1 MVGVKWRNLKYMSRI
16 VNLNSPSKIRN
27 QNLRSIAEI
36 LRHFAAKK
44 SFDAE
49 SKDLAASLVFSLQA
63 INASAEQTADA
74 WEKRGYWMKAERFLR
89 KWTWSYEMAANLEDV
104 IRNDAWDL
112 LPELLGQLL
121 TYTADIQVKNMTRS
135 KDTWQGAYE
144 RLMAEPPS
152 ENPW

>member
-1 MVGVKWRNLKYMSRI
+1 MSRI
-16 VNLNSPSKIRN
+16 VNLNSPAKIRS
-27 QNLRSIAEI
+27 QNLRSIAEM

-49 SKDLAASLVFSLQA
+49 SKDMAASMVFALKE
-63 INASAEQTADA
+63 INASTEQTANA
-74 WEKRGYWMKAERFLR
+74 WEKRGYWMKSERFLR
-89 KWTWSYEMAANLEDV
+89 KWLWSNEMAANLEDV

-121 TYTADIQVKNMTRS
+121 THTADIQVKNMTRS
-135 KDTWQGAYE
+135 KDTWQGAYK

-152 ENPW
+152 EIPW

>member
-1 MVGVKWRNLKYMSRI
+1 MSRI
-16 VNLNSPSKIRN
+16 VNLNSPAKVRS
-27 QNLRSIAEI
+27 QNLRSIAEV
-36 LRHFAAKK
+36 LRHLADKT

-49 SKDLAASLVFSLQA
+49 SKDMAASLVYFLHE
-63 INASAEQTADA
+63 INASTEQTAEA

-89 KWTWSYEMAANLEDV
+89 NWAWSIEMAANLEDV

-112 LPELLGQLL
+112 LPDLLGQLL

-152 ENPW
+152 EIPW

>member
-1 MVGVKWRNLKYMSRI
+1 MSRI
-16 VNLNSPSKIRN
+16 VNLNSPAKVRS
-27 QNLRSIAEI
+27 QNLRSIAEV
-36 LRHFAAKK
+36 LRHLADKT
-44 SFDAE
+44 SIDAE
-49 SKDLAASLVFSLQA
+49 SKDMAASLVYFLQE
-63 INASAEQTADA
+63 IIASTEQTAEA

-89 KWTWSYEMAANLEDV
+89 NWAWSNEMAANLEDV

-112 LPELLGQLL
+112 LPDLLGQLL

-152 ENPW
+152 EIPW

>member
-1 MVGVKWRNLKYMSRI
+1 MSRI
-16 VNLNSPSKIRN
+16 VNLNSPAKVRS
-27 QNLRSIAEI
+27 QNLRSIAEV
-36 LRHFAAKK
+36 LRHLADKT

-49 SKDLAASLVFSLQA
+49 SKDMAASLVYFLQE
-63 INASAEQTADA
+63 INASTEQTAEA

-89 KWTWSYEMAANLEDV
+89 NWAWSIEMAANLEDV

-112 LPELLGQLL
+112 LPDLLGQLL

-135 KDTWQGAYE
+135 KDTWHGAYE

-152 ENPW
+152 EIPW

>member
-1 MVGVKWRNLKYMSRI
+1 MSRI
-16 VNLNSPSKIRN
+16 VNLNSPAKIRS
-27 QNLRSIAEI
+27 QNLRSIAEM

-49 SKDLAASLVFSLQA
+49 SKDMAASLVFSLQE
-63 INASAEQTADA
+63 INASTEQTANA
-74 WEKRGYWMKAERFLR
+74 WEKHGYWMKAERFLR
-89 KWTWSYEMAANLEDV
+89 KWAWSYEMAANLEDV
-104 IRNDAWDL
+104 IRNEAWDL

>member
-1 MVGVKWRNLKYMSRI
+1 MSRI
-16 VNLNSPSKIRN
+16 VNLNSPGKIRS
-27 QNLRSIAEI
+27 QNLRTIAEV
-36 LRHFAAKK
+36 LRHLAAKPA
-44 SFDAE
+44 FDGE
-49 SKDLAASLVFSLQA
+49 TKDLAASLVFSLRE
-63 INASAEQTADA
+63 INASNEKTAAA

-89 KWTWSYEMAANLEDV
+89 DWTWSNELAANLEDV

-121 TYTADIQVKNMTRS
+121 NNTADIQVKNMTRS
-135 KDTWQGAYE
+135 KETWQGAYE